1 MTICILC
8 HREPNPS
15 LGGIERIS
23 YSLAKELSKNDV
35 FVIFVYSISSEIRDY
50 DKIGPTYRLP
60 DNCIESDVNTSFLL
74 LLLEENGISIVL
86 NQAAHNIGFVN
97 LCAKL
102 LAERSCLNIVSAIH
116 FAPHQEWIAM
126 KCNRFL
132 PKFGDAKPFMFQ
144 VKRLLNDLFLETKK
158 GIVLSAEVALLRTIS
173 QTSKKVVVL
182 SEAFVDEFNRMVPA
196 NNYIAIP
203 NMIENVDTNLSF
215 YQKEKIVLYVGRL
228 EYGLKRVDRLLY
240 IWRDVEK
247 QFPDWKLQIVG
258 DGEYRFSFEGL
269 SKHLGLKHVSFE
281 GTQDPEGYYK
291 NASIICLTS
300 SCEGFGMVLIEAMQ
314 CGCVPIAYN
323 SYAALSDI
331 IEDGVSGYAVAPFN
345 QEEYVTKLSRLMS
358 DDKLRQNMATSA
370 VIVPSKF
377 EAHIIA
383 QKWIDLFESLS

>member
-1 MTICILC
+1 MTVCILC

-23 YSLAKELSKNDV
+23 YTLAKELSKSGLS
-35 FVIFVYSISSEIRDY
+35 VIFVYSIELATRDY
-50 DKIGPTYRLP
+50 VKICSTYRLP
-60 DNCIESDVNTSFLL
+60 DRCIESDKNLNFLL
-74 LLLEENGISIVL
+74 SIFQENNCSIVL
-86 NQAAHNIGFVN
+86 NQAAHHIGFVN
-97 LCAKL
+97 LCVKL
-102 LAERSCLNIVSAIH
+102 LAEKSCLNIVSAIH
-116 FAPHQEWIAM
+116 FAPHQEWIAL
-126 KCNRFL
+126 KSNRFL
-132 PKFGDAKPFMFQ
+132 SKYGDEKPFMFQ
-144 VKRLLNDLFLETKK
+144 VTRFLHDLLLETKK
-158 GIVLSAEVALLRTIS
+158 EKILNAEISLLRTIS

-182 SEAFVDEFNRMVPA
+182 SESFIDEFNRMVPA

-203 NMIENVDTNLSF
+203 NMIENAHTNLSF
-215 YQKEKIVLYVGRL
+215 YQKEKVVLYVGRL

-258 DGEYRFSFEGL
+258 DGDYRFSFEGL
-269 SKHLGLKHVSFE
+269 SKHLGLKHVSFD

-314 CGCVPIAYN
+314 YGCVPIAYN

-358 DDKLRQNMATSA
+358 DDQLRQNMATSA

-377 EAHIIA
+377 DAHIIA